1 MAVDRGTVLSFN
13 DLQKQF
19 NRFHLVF
26 TTSCRTINYLSQAGD
41 EGGGDAFG
49 TEDSAKA
56 VKSCLTGEGRVN
68 GIKKKK
74 EGSQGAEGVG

>member
-1 MAVDRGTVLSFN
+1 MAVDRRTVLSFN

-26 TTSCRTINYLSQAGD
+26 TTSCRTINYLSEAGE
-41 EGGGDAFG
+41 EGRGDAFP

-56 VKSCLTGEGRVN
+56 VKVVGEGR
-68 GIKKKK
+68 GGSMGLKKK